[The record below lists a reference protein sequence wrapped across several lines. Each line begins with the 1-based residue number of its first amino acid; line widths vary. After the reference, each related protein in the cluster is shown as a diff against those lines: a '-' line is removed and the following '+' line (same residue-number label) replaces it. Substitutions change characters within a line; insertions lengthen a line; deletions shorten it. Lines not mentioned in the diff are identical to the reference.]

1 MEAVVASGRDAKGR
15 DGGRAEAMP
24 REGMVGAR
32 SEQRAGG
39 TRLWLAPHS

>member
-1 MEAVVASGRDAKGR
+1 MAARGSGGGERWQRAEGMPRGR
-15 DGGRAEAMP
+15 DGGEQ
-24 REGMVGAR
+24 

>member
-1 MEAVVASGRDAKGR
+1 MAASGSDTEGG
-15 DGGRAEAMP
+15 DGGRAEGMP
-24 REGMVGAR
+24 RGAVVGER